1 MLCSL
6 VISFIMGTYLCFI
19 LGSGGIE
26 GGADVMERLT
36 TDDVDDMGNG
46 ENVIQDWS

>member
-6 VISFIMGTYLCFI
+6 VISFIMGMCRCFI

-26 GGADVMERLT
+26 GGAGVMERLT
-36 TDDVDDMGNG
+36 TDDGDDMV
-46 ENVIQDWS
+46 NVEDGI